1 MGVAKIAFVLMALC
15 FHSQKI
21 SRTEN
26 RGFNTKMTE
35 RKKEKERN
43 TISHIDV
50 IYKVIL
56 RKKEVKED
64 KKKKKKM
71 WSE

>member
-1 MGVAKIAFVLMALC
+1 
-15 FHSQKI
+15 
-21 SRTEN
+21 
-26 RGFNTKMTE
+26 MTE